1 MFFAITKDSLKCYG
15 GKYNEKKLWCK
26 GNLLPHAGIYY
37 QHLYNADGTPNAMNA
52 AWGGISDTTELSV
65 CLSEGHKTVKNLLR
79 TGAFTVSMGDAK
91 HVAACDYVGIAS
103 GNNTRDKLA
112 KAGFTVSKS
121 ESVDAPVINELAVC
135 MECTV
140 KSYDPETGLLVG
152 EIVNVSV
159 DESAMTDGK
168 VDVAKVAPITFDP
181 FNNAYHVLGE
191 KVGNAFFDGM
201 ALRQKQR

>member
-1 MFFAITKDSLKCYG
+1 MRKNFGAKAFSYPQPVFIIAT
-15 GKYNEKKLWCK
+15 YNED
-26 GNLLPHAGIYY
+26 GS
-37 QHLYNADGTPNAMNA
+37 ADAMNA

-121 ESVDAPVINELAVC
+121 ESVDALSSTSWP
-135 MECTV
+135 
-140 KSYDPETGLLVG
+140 
-152 EIVNVSV
+152 
-159 DESAMTDGK
+159 SAW
-168 VDVAKVAPITFDP
+168 
-181 FNNAYHVLGE
+181 NARSR
-191 KVGNAFFDGM
+191 ATPP
-201 ALRQKQR
+201 RQASWWARSSTSAWTNPP